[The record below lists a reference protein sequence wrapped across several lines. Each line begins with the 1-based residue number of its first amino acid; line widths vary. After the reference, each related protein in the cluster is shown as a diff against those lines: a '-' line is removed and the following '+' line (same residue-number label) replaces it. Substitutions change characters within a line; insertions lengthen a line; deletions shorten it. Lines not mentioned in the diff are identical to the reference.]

1 MEKLDI
7 NYSLKNIPI
16 PSNNSYLIKLIEK
29 IKSVVKQMHLKENF
43 LFKENSKDIFGEKTP
58 GLNQNV
64 LHYNAN
70 LWKHS

>member
-1 MEKLDI
+1 
-7 NYSLKNIPI
+7 
-16 PSNNSYLIKLIEK
+16 
-29 IKSVVKQMHLKENF
+29 MHLKENL